1 MIKRV
6 IQEFQEMILFIKNG
20 DKATVKLVK
29 KHIVSFVVLV
39 FVIVSSFIFLYI
51 IIDLQSQSPKY
62 INQSGK
68 QRIMTQKASFMALQL
83 KYTQEEKLK
92 SEILNIISKI
102 LDSQYL
108 LYQNL
113 MMDDNI
119 FYHTLNAKTT
129 NLYYQALQIEQNNGV
144 DIRFLDSFINDAN
157 ILVDYFDKATY
168 LQEKLISEKIFKI
181 KIILVFLCLILLA
194 TVVAEAFFIFKP
206 AILEII
212 KKNLK
217 LNKLNKLLTKKVK
230 KEVAIRRKQ
239 EIILIQK
246 TKEAELGELI
256 NNIAHQWRQ
265 PITILGLYLETI
277 KIEYNDG
284 TLTKKDM
291 DDLISKSLHT
301 ISYMSQTIDD
311 FRSFFMPSIKDEV
324 FNIYESIHRVEKLLG
339 YILTHKNIR
348 LHKEYAEESIGEFN
362 LFGKRNDFE
371 QCLMVIFNNAKDAII
386 NYRKETQ
393 NESVGHISI
402 DLKTKNG
409 YVYCYI
415 KDDGGGI
422 KKEFQNKIFDAYFS
436 TKGETGTGVGLYM
449 CKNIMCSIFHGDISF
464 ETQDCYTTFIIKVK
478 SLVEDGER
486 RT

>member
-1 MIKRV
+1 MLTRIIK
-6 IQEFQEMILFIKNG
+6 EFQEMITFIKNG
-20 DKATVKLVK
+20 DKVTVKLVK

-39 FVIVSSFIFLYI
+39 LVIVSSFIFLYI

-83 KYTQEEKLK
+83 KYTKEEKLK
-92 SEILNIISKI
+92 SEILNIISEI

-113 MMDDNI
+113 MMDNNI

-129 NLYYQALQIEQNNGV
+129 NLYYQALQIEQNKEINGK
-144 DIRFLDSFINDAN
+144 FLDSFINDAN
-157 ILVDYFDKATY
+157 TLIDYFDKATS
-168 LQEKLISEKIFKI
+168 LQERLISEKIFKI

-194 TVVAEAFFIFKP
+194 TVFAEAFFIFKP

-230 KEVAIRRKQ
+230 SEVAIRRKQ

-284 TLTKKDM
+284 SLTKEDLN
-291 DDLISKSLHT
+291 DLISKSLHT

-311 FRSFFMPSIKDEV
+311 FRSFFLPSTKDEL
-324 FNIYESIHRVEKLLG
+324 FCIIDSINRVEKLLG
-339 YILTHKNIR
+339 HILMHQNIKLNKNFDETYTN
-348 LHKEYAEESIGEFN
+348 KFN
-362 LFGKRNDFE
+362 LFGRRNDLE
-371 QCLMVIFNNAKDAII
+371 QCLMIILNNAKDAII
-386 NYRKETQ
+386 RHRQET
-393 NESVGHISI
+393 NNDKIGNITI
-402 DLKTKNG
+402 TLKAENG
-409 YVYCYI
+409 YLNCYI

-422 KKEFQNKIFDAYFS
+422 PKEFQDKIFEAYFS
-436 TKGETGTGVGLYM
+436 TKGNSGTGVGLYM
-449 CKNIMCSIFHGDISF
+449 CKNIVCSIFHGDIF
-464 ETQDCYTTFIIKVK
+464 FKTDENTTTFVIKIK
-478 SLVEDGER
+478 SFDEHKA
-486 RT
+486 